1 MNKRHLRHLLRA
13 IPAALLAASLI
24 ACSADVDEPAKN
36 GTPEETVTLSLDIAD
51 GNPKTI
57 MPDDIPTVAPGTWL
71 ISATGPGG
79 ALLTRGY
86 GADSDGQMEVVPMKD
101 PLDGDSERQWFRTA
115 TGKSLTVR
123 GIPQGTWD
131 FHVVSYRDGV
141 GGGAR
146 IAKGE
151 TRKLISAEDNAVTL
165 VLDRLVRGDEGG
177 TLPAGQTANIRLTWD
192 KDRVQNPK
200 LAVKTRYLGDGTS
213 GSAATEFSS
222 WLDMTIDDEQNT
234 GSYEFTT
241 SPLPAGS
248 YTVIASVQEQQ
259 EDESWKTVA
268 GTADILRVVETK
280 PTSGVIPLTI
290 GYVSPEYSKA
300 VSFTLTDNTMA
311 PIEGTIEISRNG
323 TSGKGIW
330 YPTEDSFNTLVERG
344 IVTIDEGKTYGTMTK
359 DELDDAIDSAV
370 WNGKLALSWMLN
382 GEKVPASANEVSWTI
397 AVGEYPLQVTV
408 SNNLLGAIGA
418 TSTTLHYEVLGF
430 QWPWENGKE
439 IAEEAAT
446 KAFVGYTKDAGK
458 TLADTTF
465 VGFPYVGE
473 WDDLVPVYADLDDGN
488 LFQAKDAD
496 TPVFSNGALAS
507 KYLRKIPWYLALPE
521 TVTSIDLSGLNVKE
535 LHLPATVKTITRLE
549 GNVKKVNLENV
560 TSASV
565 LRLSDVKEVNLPN
578 LVSTTDSP
586 VQLSTSHATHITLGE
601 NVKGITR
608 MTFANGY
615 SYGISSDDWCIVEAP
630 GLEYAGNGVFEK
642 FKGIIDAPNLNNVGS
657 PGFTDIETTE
667 LDFPNLTETSACLFY
682 GLTAS
687 RLSLPN
693 LTAGYLLN
701 VSYNSKKNKVDK
713 IELPK
718 LRKLTGDSFRLLETG
733 KLELPELEDI
743 ESNNV
748 YLFQGCTI
756 DDLSLPKLK
765 RLGYYAFSATTFT
778 DSNDTD
784 TVVPCRIGRLSM
796 PALETIN
803 GSWSSVTETSSITN
817 SSFGGAVI
825 GELSM
830 PKLTSIN
837 GSIFYHLD
845 TDVLDLP
852 GLKEVSAYS
861 RFLEGSTISEL
872 NMPVLQS
879 FKGDKCFGDMP
890 NLKDIY
896 LPETLRY
903 LRNRL
908 DGYYVFSDGL
918 TEDQTIHVPFAEGKL
933 PSGWKN
939 WLDPECKAKVVY
951 GGIDGSKL

>member
-1 MNKRHLRHLLRA
+1 M
-13 IPAALLAASLI
+13 
-24 ACSADVDEPAKN
+24 
-36 GTPEETVTLSLDIAD
+36 
-51 GNPKTI
+51 
-57 MPDDIPTVAPGTWL
+57 
-71 ISATGPGG
+71 
-79 ALLTRGY
+79 
-86 GADSDGQMEVVPMKD
+86 
-101 PLDGDSERQWFRTA
+101 
-115 TGKSLTVR
+115 
-123 GIPQGTWD
+123 
-131 FHVVSYRDGV
+131 
-141 GGGAR
+141 
-146 IAKGE
+146 
-151 TRKLISAEDNAVTL
+151 TL

-177 TLPAGQTANIRLTWD
+177 QLPETQKAVVTTEWD

-200 LAVKTRYLGDGTS
+200 LAVKARYLGDGTS

-222 WLDMTIDDEQNT
+222 WLDMTIDDKQNT

-280 PTSGVIPLTI
+280 PTSGVIPITI

-300 VSFTLTDNTMA
+300 GSFTLTDNTMA
-311 PIEGTIEISRNG
+311 PIEGTIEISSDG

-418 TSTTLHYEVLGF
+418 TSTTLHYEMLGF

-465 VGFPYVGE
+465 VYFPYVGE
-473 WDDLVPVYADLDDGN
+473 WDDLVPVYADLDGN

-496 TPVFSNGALAS
+496 TPVFSNGALVS
-507 KYLRKIPWYLALPE
+507 KYLRKSSGYLALPE
-521 TVTSIDLSGLNVKE
+521 TVTSIDLSNLDGKE

-549 GNVKKVNLENV
+549 GNVKKANLENV
-560 TSASV
+560 TSAGV
-565 LRLSDVKEVNLPN
+565 LWLSGVKEVNLPN

-608 MTFANGY
+608 TTFANG
-615 SYGISSDDWCIVEAP
+615 SSAYGISSDDWCIVEAP
-630 GLEYAGNGVFEK
+630 GLEYVGTGTFDE

-657 PGFTDIETTE
+657 SGFTNIETTE
-667 LDFPNLTETSACLFY
+667 LDFPNLTETSAGLFY

-693 LTAGYLLN
+693 LTAGYLLT

-718 LRKLTGDSFRLLETG
+718 LRKLTGSSFCLLETG

-743 ESNNV
+743 ESDNV

-765 RLGYYAFSATTFT
+765 RLGYYSFTATTFT
-778 DSNDTD
+778 DSNNTN

-803 GSWSSVTETSSITN
+803 TTSIIVTETPSITN
-817 SSFGGAVI
+817 IGFGGAVI

-830 PKLTSIN
+830 PKLTSIS

-852 GLKEVSAYS
+852 GLKQVRAYS

-872 NMPVLQS
+872 NMPVQKS
-879 FKGDKCFGDMP
+879 FTGDKCFGDMP

-896 LPETLRY
+896 LPETLRE
-903 LRNRL
+903 LQNL
-908 DGYYVFSDGL
+908 VTGYYVFSDGL

>member
-1 MNKRHLRHLLRA
+1 MLRA

-177 TLPAGQTANIRLTWD
+177 TLPAGQTARISLTWD

-200 LAVKTRYLGDGTS
+200 FAVKARYLGDGTS

-370 WNGKLALSWMLN
+370 WNRKLALSWMLN
-382 GEKVPASANEVSWTI
+382 GEKVPAVAGNEVSWTI

-458 TLADTTF
+458 TLADTNF
-465 VGFPYVGE
+465 VSFPYVGE
-473 WDDLVPVYADLDDGN
+473 WDDLVPVYADLDGN

-507 KYLRKIPWYLALPE
+507 KRLSKSSWYLALPE
-521 TVTSIDLSGLNVKE
+521 TVTSIDLSDLNVKE

-549 GNVKKVNLENV
+549 GSVEKVNLENV

-565 LRLSDVKEVNLPN
+565 LWLMYVKEVNLPN

-586 VQLSTSHATHITLGE
+586 VQLETSRATHITLGE
-601 NVKGITR
+601 NVKGIAKMTR
-608 MTFANGY
+608 A
-615 SYGISSDDWCIVEAP
+615 YGIRSDDWCIVEAP
-630 GLEYAGNGVFEK
+630 GLEYVGNGVFND

-657 PGFTDIETTE
+657 SGFTNIETTE
-667 LDFPNLTETSACLFY
+667 LDFPNLTETSAVLFQ

-693 LTAGYLLN
+693 LTAGSLLGISFKN
-701 VSYNSKKNKVDK
+701 QKNKVDK

-718 LRKLTGDSFRLLETG
+718 LRKLTGSPFRLLETG

-743 ESNNV
+743 EDVNA

-778 DSNDTD
+778 DNNDTD

-803 GSWSSVTETSSITN
+803 TSWTRVTETSSITDL
-817 SSFGGAVI
+817 SFGGAVI

-852 GLKEVSAYS
+852 GLKKASAYS

-896 LPETLRY
+896 LPETLRE
-903 LRNRL
+903 LRNYL

>member
-1 MNKRHLRHLLRA
+1 MKKRHMKKRHLLRA

-24 ACSADVDEPAKN
+24 ACSADVGEPAKN

-79 ALLTRGY
+79 ALLTSGY
-86 GADSDGQMEVVPMKD
+86 GADSEGQMEVVPMKD

-131 FHVVSYRDGV
+131 FHVVSYRDGA

-177 TLPAGQTANIRLTWD
+177 QLPETQKAVVTTEWD

-200 LAVKTRYLGDGTS
+200 LAVKARYLGDGTS

-418 TSTTLHYEVLGF
+418 TSTTLHYEMLGF

-446 KAFVGYTKDAGK
+446 KAFVGYTEDAGK

-465 VGFPYVGE
+465 VNFPYVGE
-473 WDDLVPVYADLDDGN
+473 WDDLVPVYADLDGN

-507 KYLRKIPWYLALPE
+507 KYLRKSSGYLALPE
-521 TVTSIDLSGLNVKE
+521 TVTSIDLSSLDGKE
-535 LHLPATVKTITRLE
+535 LHLPATVKTITRLS
-549 GNVKKVNLENV
+549 GTVQKANLENV
-560 TSASV
+560 TSAGV

-601 NVKGITR
+601 NVKGIARTIIGSNA
-608 MTFANGY
+608 FC
-615 SYGISSDDWCIVEAP
+615 GISSDDWCIVEAP
-630 GLEYAGNGVFEK
+630 GLEYAGTCVFDG
-642 FKGIIDAPNLNNVGS
+642 FKGIIDAPNLNNVGDC
-657 PGFTDIETTE
+657 GFSNIETKE
-667 LDFPNLTETSACLFY
+667 LDFPNLTETSAVLFP

-693 LTAGYLLN
+693 LTTAGSLLGI
-701 VSYNSKKNKVDK
+701 SSKPSKVDK

-718 LRKLTGDSFRLLETG
+718 LRKLTGSSFHLLETG

-748 YLFQGCTI
+748 HLFRGCTI

-765 RLGYYAFSATTFT
+765 RLGYYSFTATTFT
-778 DSNDTD
+778 DSNNTN

-796 PALETIN
+796 PALETISTN
-803 GSWSSVTETSSITN
+803 WTGTPSITN
-817 SSFGGAVI
+817 SGFGGAVI

-830 PKLTSIN
+830 PKLKDISGI
-837 GSIFYHLD
+837 IFYHLD

-852 GLKEVSAYS
+852 GLKQVSAS
-861 RFLEGSTISEL
+861 PRFLEGSTISEL
-872 NMPVLQS
+872 NMPVLQY
-879 FKGDKCFGDMP
+879 FTGDKCFGDMP

-896 LPETLRY
+896 LPETLRTLQNY
-903 LRNRL
+903 YT
-908 DGYYVFSDGL
+908 GCYVFSDGL

-933 PSGWKN
+933 PSNWKN

>member
-131 FHVVSYRDGV
+131 FHVVSYRDGA

-200 LAVKTRYLGDGTS
+200 FAVKARYLGDGTS

-397 AVGEYPLQVTV
+397 AAGEYPLQVTV

-446 KAFVGYTKDAGK
+446 KAFVGYTEDAGK
-458 TLADTTF
+458 TFADTTF
-465 VGFPYVGE
+465 VSFPYVGE

-765 RLGYYAFSATTFT
+765 RLGYYAFNATTFT
-778 DSNDTD
+778 DSNNTN

-803 GSWSSVTETSSITN
+803 TNWHTVNETTSITN

-837 GSIFYHLD
+837 GSPFYHLD
-845 TDVLDLP
+845 TDVLHLP
-852 GLKEVSAYS
+852 GLKKVSAYS
-861 RFLEGSTISEL
+861 RFLEGSTISKL

-879 FKGDKCFGDMP
+879 FEGDKCFGDMP

-896 LPETLRY
+896 LPETLRE

>member
-1 MNKRHLRHLLRA
+1 M
-13 IPAALLAASLI
+13 
-24 ACSADVDEPAKN
+24 
-36 GTPEETVTLSLDIAD
+36 
-51 GNPKTI
+51 
-57 MPDDIPTVAPGTWL
+57 
-71 ISATGPGG
+71 
-79 ALLTRGY
+79 
-86 GADSDGQMEVVPMKD
+86 
-101 PLDGDSERQWFRTA
+101 
-115 TGKSLTVR
+115 
-123 GIPQGTWD
+123 
-131 FHVVSYRDGV
+131 
-141 GGGAR
+141 
-146 IAKGE
+146 
-151 TRKLISAEDNAVTL
+151 TL

-177 TLPAGQTANIRLTWD
+177 QLPETQKAVVTTEWD

-200 LAVKTRYLGDGTS
+200 LAVKARYLGDGTS

-300 VSFTLTDNTMA
+300 GSFTLTDNTMA
-311 PIEGTIEISRNG
+311 PIEGTIEISSDG

-418 TSTTLHYEVLGF
+418 TSTTLHYEMLGF

-465 VGFPYVGE
+465 VYFPYVGE
-473 WDDLVPVYADLDDGN
+473 WDDLVPVYADLDGN

-496 TPVFSNGALAS
+496 TPVFSNGALVS
-507 KYLRKIPWYLALPE
+507 KYLRKSSGYLALPE
-521 TVTSIDLSGLNVKE
+521 TVTSIDLSNLDGKE

-549 GNVKKVNLENV
+549 DSVKKVNLENV

-608 MTFANGY
+608 VMTVSNA
-615 SYGISSDDWCIVEAP
+615 YGICSDDWCIVEAP
-630 GLEYAGNGVFEK
+630 GLEYAGPGVFEK

-657 PGFTDIETTE
+657 FMNIETTE
-667 LDFPNLTETSACLFY
+667 LDFPNLTETSAGLFY

-693 LTAGYLLN
+693 LTAGSLLGISFKN
-701 VSYNSKKNKVDK
+701 QKNKVDK

-718 LRKLTGDSFRLLETG
+718 LRKLTGSSFRLLETG

-743 ESNNV
+743 ESVNA

-765 RLGYYAFSATTFT
+765 RLGYYSFTATTFT
-778 DSNDTD
+778 DSNNTN

-803 GSWSSVTETSSITN
+803 TTSIIVTETPSITN
-817 SSFGGAVI
+817 IGFGGAVI

-830 PKLTSIN
+830 PKLTSIS

-852 GLKEVSAYS
+852 GLKQVRAYS

-872 NMPVLQS
+872 NMPVQKS
-879 FKGDKCFGDMP
+879 FTGDKCFGDMP

-896 LPETLRY
+896 LPETLRE
-903 LRNRL
+903 LQNL
-908 DGYYVFSDGL
+908 VTGYYVFSDGL

>member
-1 MNKRHLRHLLRA
+1 MNKRHLLRA

-192 KDRVQNPK
+192 RDRVGTI
-200 LAVKTRYLGDGTS
+200 LLTVKARYLGDGTS

-222 WLDMTIDDEQNT
+222 WLDMTIDDKQNT

-248 YTVIASVQEQQ
+248 YTVIASVQEPQ

-280 PTSGVIPLTI
+280 PTSGVIPITI

-300 VSFTLTDNTMA
+300 FTLTDNTMA
-311 PIEGTIEISRNG
+311 PIEGTIEISRSWNL
-323 TSGKGIW
+323 GKGIW
-330 YPTEDSFNTLVERG
+330 YPTEDSFNMLVERG

-370 WNGKLALSWMLN
+370 RKGKLAFSWMLN
-382 GEKVPASANEVSWTI
+382 GEKFPAVAGNEVSWTI
-397 AVGEYPLQVTV
+397 TAGEYPLQVTV

-446 KAFVGYTKDAGK
+446 KAFVGYTVDAGK
-458 TLADTTF
+458 TLADTNF
-465 VGFPYVGE
+465 VSFPYVGE
-473 WDDLVPVYADLDDGN
+473 WDDLVPVYADLDGN

-507 KYLRKIPWYLALPE
+507 KYLRKSSGYLALPE
-521 TVTSIDLSGLNVKE
+521 TVTSIDLSDLNVKE
-535 LHLPATVKTITRLE
+535 LHLPATVKTITRLD
-549 GNVKKVNLENV
+549 GYMKKANLENV

-565 LRLSDVKEVNLPN
+565 LWLMYVKEVNLPN

-586 VQLSTSHATHITLGE
+586 VQLATSRATHITLGE

-608 MTFANGY
+608 TTFANG
-615 SYGISSDDWCIVEAP
+615 SSAYGISSDDWCIVEAP

-657 PGFTDIETTE
+657 SGFSDIETTE
-667 LDFPNLTETSACLFY
+667 LDFPNLTETSASLFY

-693 LTAGYLLN
+693 LTAGSLLN
-701 VSYNSKKNKVDK
+701 TGFKTKKNKVDK

-718 LRKLTGDSFRLLETG
+718 LRKLTGSSFCLLETG

-743 ESNNV
+743 ESDNV
-748 YLFQGCTI
+748 HLFQGCTI

-765 RLGYYAFSATTFT
+765 RLGYYAFNATTFT
-778 DSNDTD
+778 DSNNTS

-803 GSWSSVTETSSITN
+803 TNWHIVTETPSITN

-896 LPETLRY
+896 LPETLRR
-903 LRNRL
+903 LRSNL

-933 PSGWKN
+933 PPGWKN

>member
-1 MNKRHLRHLLRA
+1 M
-13 IPAALLAASLI
+13 
-24 ACSADVDEPAKN
+24 
-36 GTPEETVTLSLDIAD
+36 
-51 GNPKTI
+51 
-57 MPDDIPTVAPGTWL
+57 
-71 ISATGPGG
+71 
-79 ALLTRGY
+79 
-86 GADSDGQMEVVPMKD
+86 
-101 PLDGDSERQWFRTA
+101 
-115 TGKSLTVR
+115 
-123 GIPQGTWD
+123 
-131 FHVVSYRDGV
+131 
-141 GGGAR
+141 
-146 IAKGE
+146 
-151 TRKLISAEDNAVTL
+151 TL

-177 TLPAGQTANIRLTWD
+177 QLPETQKAVVTTEWD

-200 LAVKTRYLGDGTS
+200 LAVKARYLGDGTS

-300 VSFTLTDNTMA
+300 GSFTLTDNTMA
-311 PIEGTIEISRNG
+311 PIEGTIEISSDG

-418 TSTTLHYEVLGF
+418 TSTTLHYEMLGF

-465 VGFPYVGE
+465 VYFPYVGE
-473 WDDLVPVYADLDDGN
+473 WDDLVPVYADLDGN

-521 TVTSIDLSGLNVKE
+521 TVTSIDLSNLDGKE

-549 GNVKKVNLENV
+549 GNVKKANLENV
-560 TSASV
+560 TSAGV
-565 LRLSDVKEVNLPN
+565 LWLSGVKEVNLPN

-601 NVKGITR
+601 NVKGIAR
-608 MTFANGY
+608 MSPPNT
-615 SYGISSDDWCIVEAP
+615 YGIRSDDWCIVEAP
-630 GLEYAGNGVFEK
+630 GLEYVGTGTFDE

-657 PGFTDIETTE
+657 SGFTNIETTE
-667 LDFPNLTETSACLFY
+667 LNFPNLTETSAVLFR

-693 LTAGYLLN
+693 LTAGSLLGI
-701 VSYNSKKNKVDK
+701 SSFKTQKNKVDK

-718 LRKLTGDSFRLLETG
+718 LRKLTGSSFCLLETG

-743 ESNNV
+743 KDNII

-765 RLGYYAFSATTFT
+765 RLGYYSFTATTFT
-778 DSNDTD
+778 DSNNTN

-803 GSWSSVTETSSITN
+803 TTSIIVTETPSITN
-817 SSFGGAVI
+817 IGFGGAVI

-830 PKLTSIN
+830 PKLTSIS

-852 GLKEVSAYS
+852 GLKQVRAYS

-872 NMPVLQS
+872 NMPVQKS
-879 FKGDKCFGDMP
+879 FTGDKCFGDMP

-896 LPETLRY
+896 LPETLRE
-903 LRNRL
+903 LQNL
-908 DGYYVFSDGL
+908 VTGYYVFSDGL

>member
-1 MNKRHLRHLLRA
+1 M
-13 IPAALLAASLI
+13 
-24 ACSADVDEPAKN
+24 
-36 GTPEETVTLSLDIAD
+36 
-51 GNPKTI
+51 
-57 MPDDIPTVAPGTWL
+57 
-71 ISATGPGG
+71 
-79 ALLTRGY
+79 
-86 GADSDGQMEVVPMKD
+86 
-101 PLDGDSERQWFRTA
+101 
-115 TGKSLTVR
+115 
-123 GIPQGTWD
+123 
-131 FHVVSYRDGV
+131 
-141 GGGAR
+141 
-146 IAKGE
+146 
-151 TRKLISAEDNAVTL
+151 TL

-177 TLPAGQTANIRLTWD
+177 QLPETQKAVVTTEWD

-200 LAVKTRYLGDGTS
+200 LAVKARYLGDGTS

-222 WLDMTIDDEQNT
+222 WLDMTIDDKQNT

-300 VSFTLTDNTMA
+300 GSFTLTDNTMA
-311 PIEGTIEISRNG
+311 PIEGTIEISRSWNL
-323 TSGKGIW
+323 GKGIW
-330 YPTEDSFNTLVERG
+330 YPTEDSFNMLVERG

-418 TSTTLHYEVLGF
+418 TSTTLHYEMLGF

-465 VGFPYVGE
+465 VYFPYVGE
-473 WDDLVPVYADLDDGN
+473 WDDLVPVYADLDGN

-496 TPVFSNGALAS
+496 TPVFSNGALVS
-507 KYLRKIPWYLALPE
+507 KYLRKSSGYLALPE
-521 TVTSIDLSGLNVKE
+521 TVTSIDLSNLDGKE

-549 GNVKKVNLENV
+549 GNVKKANLENV
-560 TSASV
+560 TSAGV
-565 LRLSDVKEVNLPN
+565 LWLSGVKEVNLPN

-601 NVKGITR
+601 NVKGIAR
-608 MTFANGY
+608 MSPPNT
-615 SYGISSDDWCIVEAP
+615 YGIRSDDWCIVEAP
-630 GLEYAGNGVFEK
+630 GLEYVGTGTFDE

-657 PGFTDIETTE
+657 SGFTNIETTE
-667 LDFPNLTETSACLFY
+667 LNFPNLTETSAVLFR

-693 LTAGYLLN
+693 LTAGSLLGI
-701 VSYNSKKNKVDK
+701 SSFKTQKNKVDK

-718 LRKLTGDSFRLLETG
+718 LRKLTGSSFCLLETG

-743 ESNNV
+743 KDNII

-765 RLGYYAFSATTFT
+765 RLGYYSFTATTFT
-778 DSNDTD
+778 DSNNTN

-803 GSWSSVTETSSITN
+803 TTSIIVTETPSITN
-817 SSFGGAVI
+817 IGFGGAVI

-830 PKLTSIN
+830 PKLTSIS

-852 GLKEVSAYS
+852 GLKQVRAYS

-872 NMPVLQS
+872 NMPVQKS
-879 FKGDKCFGDMP
+879 FTGDKCFGDMP

-896 LPETLRY
+896 LPETLRE
-903 LRNRL
+903 LQNL
-908 DGYYVFSDGL
+908 VTGYYVFSDGL

>member
-1 MNKRHLRHLLRA
+1 MKKRHLLRA

-24 ACSADVDEPAKN
+24 ACSADVGEPAKN
-36 GTPEETVTLSLDIAD
+36 GTQEETVTLSLDIAD

-79 ALLTRGY
+79 ALLTSGY

-131 FHVVSYRDGV
+131 FHVVSYRDGA

-177 TLPAGQTANIRLTWD
+177 TLPAGQTARISLTWD

-200 LAVKTRYLGDGTS
+200 LVVKARYLGDGTS

-311 PIEGTIEISRNG
+311 PIEGTIEISRDG

-418 TSTTLHYEVLGF
+418 TSTTLHYEMLGF

-465 VGFPYVGE
+465 VNFPYVGE
-473 WDDLVPVYADLDDGN
+473 WDDLVPVYADLDGN

-507 KYLRKIPWYLALPE
+507 KYLRKSSGYLALPE
-521 TVTSIDLSGLNVKE
+521 TVTSIDLSNLDGKE
-535 LHLPATVKTITRLE
+535 LHLPATVKTITRLKGSVE
-549 GNVKKVNLENV
+549 KVNLENV

-565 LRLSDVKEVNLPN
+565 LWLLYVKEVNLPN

-586 VQLSTSHATHITLGE
+586 VQLAASRATHITLGE

-608 MTFANGY
+608 TTLANG
-615 SYGISSDDWCIVEAP
+615 SSAYGISSDDWCIVEAP
-630 GLEYAGNGVFEK
+630 GLEYVGPGEFQE

-657 PGFTDIETTE
+657 SGFTDIETTE
-667 LDFPNLTETSACLFY
+667 LDFPNLTETSAVLFQ

-693 LTAGYLLN
+693 LTTAGSLMAL
-701 VSYNSKKNKVDK
+701 SSKPSKVDK

-718 LRKLTGDSFRLLETG
+718 LRKLTGSSFCLLETG

-743 ESNNV
+743 ESDNV
-748 YLFQGCTI
+748 NLFRGCTI

-765 RLGYYAFSATTFT
+765 RLGYYSFSATTFT

-803 GSWSSVTETSSITN
+803 TSWHIVTETSSITN

-830 PKLTSIN
+830 PKLTSIS

-852 GLKEVSAYS
+852 GLKKVSAYS
-861 RFLEGSTISEL
+861 RFLEGSTISKL

-896 LPETLRY
+896 LPETLRE
-903 LRNRL
+903 LRNYL

-951 GGIDGSKL
+951 GGIDGSKP

>member
-1 MNKRHLRHLLRA
+1 M
-13 IPAALLAASLI
+13 
-24 ACSADVDEPAKN
+24 
-36 GTPEETVTLSLDIAD
+36 
-51 GNPKTI
+51 
-57 MPDDIPTVAPGTWL
+57 
-71 ISATGPGG
+71 
-79 ALLTRGY
+79 
-86 GADSDGQMEVVPMKD
+86 
-101 PLDGDSERQWFRTA
+101 
-115 TGKSLTVR
+115 
-123 GIPQGTWD
+123 
-131 FHVVSYRDGV
+131 
-141 GGGAR
+141 
-146 IAKGE
+146 
-151 TRKLISAEDNAVTL
+151 TL

-177 TLPAGQTANIRLTWD
+177 QLPETQKAVVTTEWD

-200 LAVKTRYLGDGTS
+200 LAVKARYLGDGTS

-300 VSFTLTDNTMA
+300 GSFTLTDNTMA
-311 PIEGTIEISRNG
+311 PIEGTIEISSDG

-418 TSTTLHYEVLGF
+418 TSTTLHYEMLGF

-446 KAFVGYTKDAGK
+446 KAFVGYTVDAGK

-465 VGFPYVGE
+465 VSFPYVGE
-473 WDDLVPVYADLDDGN
+473 WDDLVPVYADLDGN

-496 TPVFSNGALAS
+496 TPVFSNGALVS
-507 KYLRKIPWYLALPE
+507 KYLRKSSGYLALPE
-521 TVTSIDLSGLNVKE
+521 TVTSIDLSNLDGKE

-549 GNVKKVNLENV
+549 DSVKKVNLENV

-608 MTFANGY
+608 VMTVSNA
-615 SYGISSDDWCIVEAP
+615 YGICSDDWCIVEAP
-630 GLEYAGNGVFEK
+630 GLEYAGPGVFEK

-657 PGFTDIETTE
+657 FMNIETTE
-667 LDFPNLTETSACLFY
+667 LDFPNLTETSAGLFY

-693 LTAGYLLN
+693 LTAGSLLGISFKN
-701 VSYNSKKNKVDK
+701 QKNKVDK

-718 LRKLTGDSFRLLETG
+718 LRKLTGSSFRLLETG

-743 ESNNV
+743 ESVNA

-765 RLGYYAFSATTFT
+765 RLGYYSFTATTFT
-778 DSNDTD
+778 DSNNTN

-803 GSWSSVTETSSITN
+803 TTSIIVTETPSITN
-817 SSFGGAVI
+817 IGFGGAVI

-830 PKLTSIN
+830 PKLTSIS

-852 GLKEVSAYS
+852 GLKQVRAYS

-872 NMPVLQS
+872 NMPVQKS
-879 FKGDKCFGDMP
+879 FTGDKCFGDMP

-896 LPETLRY
+896 LPETLRE
-903 LRNRL
+903 LQNL
-908 DGYYVFSDGL
+908 VTGYYVFSDGL